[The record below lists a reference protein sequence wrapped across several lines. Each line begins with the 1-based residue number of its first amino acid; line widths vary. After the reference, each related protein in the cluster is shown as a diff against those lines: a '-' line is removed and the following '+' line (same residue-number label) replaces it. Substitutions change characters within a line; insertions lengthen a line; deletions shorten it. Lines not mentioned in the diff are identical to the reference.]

1 MCHSRNM
8 VAFCENCF
16 RHNLKIEKHTF
27 LAREFHNESTMIFRL
42 LAKNCIFEI
51 LAKTVFWP
59 FFNEDERNIYGQRN
73 CKNLLPTLSAWS
85 KNLYQGNVF
94 SFFWFISYF
103 WKFMSRKPKNHYL
116 AKILGF
122 VFFFEEKKE
131 KKKKKKKPPK
141 FSKVRNL
148 SKKVEN
154 IP

>member
-1 MCHSRNM
+1 MCHSRNL

-27 LAREFHNESTMIFRL
+27 LARELHKESTMIFRL

-59 FFNEDERNIYGQRN
+59 FLTRMKEISMDNETAKICCQRYLHDQ
-73 CKNLLPTLSAWS
+73 KTYI
-85 KNLYQGNVF
+85 KGMF
-94 SFFWFISYF
+94 SHFFLFISYF

-116 AKILGF
+116 AKILW
-122 VFFFEEKKE
+122 FFFFFWE
-131 KKKKKKKPPK
+131 KKKKKKKSPK